1 MRHADAGTAL
11 KVYAHLI
18 PQSQRDSMERIANR
32 SIGTKV
38 PNGTRAVAWGVD
50 MKVAWFGA
58 VEIENNNT
66 RDFKNLQGIR
76 RNH

>member
-1 MRHADAGTAL
+1 
-11 KVYAHLI
+11 
-18 PQSQRDSMERIANR
+18 
-32 SIGTKV
+32 
-38 PNGTRAVAWGVD
+38 